1 MGRVRTEAK
10 PRPAPKGRAAA
21 ARTAARVDLPREMVE
36 VAAKILATE
45 GLAALSVRRVA
56 AEVEASTMVVYTHF
70 HDKDGLVDAAI
81 AEAFSRFAAALASV
95 HEEDPFQHL
104 RALGHAY
111 RAFALGSPSWYRL
124 LFSRTGELAARPEG
138 TARRELPP
146 AAPRAFDSL
155 TRAIARVLALLDRPA
170 RDIEPA
176 AMNVWAITH
185 GLVSLE
191 LSGGCPPERA
201 DEAFESMLAFVEA
214 GLRGG

>member
-1 MGRVRTEAK
+1 MGRARTSA
-10 PRPAPKGRAAA
+10 RSRAAA
-21 ARTAARVDLPREMVE
+21 ARTAARVDLRRDMIE
-36 VAAKILATE
+36 AAARILGSE
-45 GLAALSVRRVA
+45 GLGALSVRRVA

-81 AEAFSRFAAALASV
+81 AEAFERFAAALASV
-95 HEEDPFQHL
+95 HADDPFGHL

-111 RAFALGSPSWYRL
+111 RGFALKHPTWYRL
-124 LFSRTGELAARPEG
+124 LFWRTGESKSM
-138 TARRELPP
+138 PP
-146 AAPRAFDSL
+146 AAPRAFDAL
-155 TRAIARVLALLDRPA
+155 TRAIGRVLAELDRPA

-191 LSGGCPPERA
+191 LSGGCPPERV

>member
-1 MGRVRTEAK
+1 MGRARTDAK
-10 PRPAPKGRAAA
+10 PRPAPRGRAAA
-21 ARTAARVDLPREMVE
+21 ARTAARVDLPREMIE

-95 HEEDPFQHL
+95 HHEDPFQHL
-104 RALGHAY
+104 RALGRAY

-155 TRAIARVLALLDRPA
+155 TRAIARVLAVLDRPA

-214 GLRGG
+214 GLRGA